1 MKILIPL
8 AGNGQRFKDD
18 GYKLPKPLVKVLGVP
33 LCFPAIGCL
42 KEKAG
47 DEVWVAYREELD
59 EYDFRGIVTREFAH
73 VKFVTLK
80 YPTRG
85 PVETVLCALREMGDL
100 SEPVLVMDG
109 DTFYEN
115 RDVLH
120 LAKNSGRPNAVFYF
134 ETKDEQPIFSYVK
147 LGEDFRVID
156 IKEKDK
162 ISNYACSGVY
172 LFESG
177 DFLLRACELLLS
189 IKKENNTEYYI
200 SDLYKLMLN
209 EGGVVGSIDAGSPIC
224 IGTPVQLKTFCIGRG
239 KDSAYKRFCFDLDGT
254 LCTFPEKRGDYSTV
268 RPIAKT
274 IKLLKFLHKNGHTI
288 IIQTARGMRSSGEN
302 PGAAQAKAYR
312 EVFSFLEREQIPFD
326 EIYFGKPHAD
336 FYIDDLAV
344 SPFGDI
350 EKEIGFYDAV
360 VEARSFNKVEF
371 RNGLVYKKTNNP
383 GEEFWYRNRP
393 GTVREFFP
401 KQHSGPDEEYLITE
415 EVKGVLFSYLFVNG
429 SLTTAD
435 VDLLWDTME
444 RIHNADWHY
453 TKPYIKGMTEI
464 ERGSY
469 FAVREIDIMAN
480 YIPKLT
486 KRWEEFP
493 PIKRMM
499 LTGYGEDIHRCKIEI
514 TEKLK
519 EHKPELKIIHGDTVF
534 SNVFL
539 LPDRS
544 LKFIDMRGM
553 VGDELTIWGD
563 VHYDW
568 AKIFQSLLGYDFILT
583 GKKKN
588 EVYCEGLRRHF
599 LNKYKEKYGEEQA
612 KVLPYLTACLILS
625 MIPLHDEFEK
635 RQAYYDMALN
645 LINTK

>member
-18 GYKLPKPLVKVLGVP
+18 GYKLPKPLIKVLGVP

-85 PVETVLCALREMGDL
+85 PVETVLCALQEMGDL

-115 RDVLH
+115 DDIVERAHNLSPLD
-120 LAKNSGRPNAVFYF
+120 AVFYF
-134 ETKDEQPIFSYVK
+134 KTQGENPIYSYIK
-147 LGEDFRVID
+147 TSDSPLTRISE
-156 IKEKDK
+156 IKEKEK
-162 ISNYACSGVY
+162 ISDMACSGAY
-172 LFESG
+172 LFSDG
-177 DFLLRACELLLS
+177 KWLKKYCEKVLTQE
-189 IKKENNTEYYI
+189 KKNGKEYYI
-200 SDLYKLMLN
+200 SDIYAEMIKDN
-209 EGGVVGSIDAGSPIC
+209 TTIVTAPVSDIHC
-224 IGTPVQLKTFCIGRG
+224 VGTPVQLKTFCIANG
-239 KDSAYKRFCFDLDGT
+239 KDSVYKRFCFDLDGT
-254 LCTFPEKRGDYSTV
+254 LCTFPEKQGDYSTV

-302 PGAAQAKAYR
+302 PGAAQAKVYR
-312 EVFSFLEREQIPFD
+312 EVFAFLEREQIPFD

-360 VEARSFNKVEF
+360 VEARSFNKVIINE
-371 RNGLVYKKTNNP
+371 VWTTKETNNP
-383 GEEFWYRNRP
+383 GEVYWYQSIP
-393 GTVREFFP
+393 S
-401 KQHSGPDEEYLITE
+401 QIEEYFPIVNQANTMW
-415 EVKGVLFSYLFVNG
+415 VNGKGVVKTETIKGIPFSYLFVNG
-429 SLTTAD
+429 SLTTKD
-435 VDLLWDTME
+435 IDLLWDTME
-444 RIHNADWHY
+444 RIHN
-453 TKPYIKGMTEI
+453 TKITHVMPYYKD
-464 ERGSY
+464 
-469 FAVREIDIMAN
+469 IDIMAN
-480 YIPKLT
+480 YLPKLE
-486 KRWEEFP
+486 KRWEEFAP
-493 PIKRMM
+493 TERVM
-499 LTGYGEDIHRCKIEI
+499 LTGYGEGIHRYKTEI

-519 EHKPELKIIHGDTVF
+519 EHTPELKIIHGDPVF

-553 VGDELTIWGD
+553 VGNELTIWGD

-568 AKIFQSLLGYDFILT
+568 AKIYQSLLGYDFILAS
-583 GKKKN
+583 KKKN
-588 EVYCEGLRRHF
+588 DAYCEGLRKHF
-599 LNKYKEKYGEEQA
+599 IKKYTERYGEAQA
-612 KVLPYLTACLILS
+612 RVLPYLTACLILS
-625 MIPLHDEFEK
+625 MIPLHEDHKK
-635 RQAYYDMALN
+635 RQAYYEMAHY
-645 LINTK
+645 LIKN

>member
-18 GYKLPKPLVKVLGVP
+18 GYRLPKPLVKVLGVP

-59 EYDFRGIVTREFAH
+59 EYDFRGIVTREFPH

-115 RDVLH
+115 RSVVYW
-120 LAKNSGRPNAVFYF
+120 AKNSSHSNAVFYF
-134 ETKDEQPIFSYVK
+134 ETKDEQPIFSYIK
-147 LGEDFRVID
+147 LDDNFNVVD

-162 ISNYACSGVY
+162 ISNYACSGAY

-177 DFLLRACELLLS
+177 EFLLRACEILLS
-189 IKKENNTEYYI
+189 IKKDDNTEYYI
-200 SDLYKLMLN
+200 SDLYKLILN
-209 EGGVVGSIDAGSPIC
+209 EGGRVGAIDARSPSFV
-224 IGTPVQLKTFCIGRG
+224 GTPIQLKSYCVSRG
-239 KDSAYKRFCFDLDGT
+239 NKSPKRRFCFDLDGT
-254 LCTFPEKRGDYSTV
+254 LCTFPEKQGDYSTV

-274 IKLLKFLHKNGHTI
+274 IKLLKYLHKNGHTI

-302 PGAAQAKAYR
+302 PGAAQAKVYR
-312 EVFSFLEREQIPFD
+312 EVFAFLEREQIPFD

-360 VEARSFNKVEF
+360 VEARSFNKVIINE
-371 RNGLVYKKTNNP
+371 VWTTKETNNP
-383 GEEFWYRNRP
+383 GEVYWYQSIP
-393 GTVREFFP
+393 S
-401 KQHSGPDEEYLITE
+401 QIEEYFPIVNQANTMW
-415 EVKGVLFSYLFVNG
+415 VNGKGVVKTETIKGIPFSYLFVNG
-429 SLTTAD
+429 SLTTKD
-435 VDLLWDTME
+435 IDLLWDTME
-444 RIHNADWHY
+444 RIHN
-453 TKPYIKGMTEI
+453 TKITHVMPYYKD
-464 ERGSY
+464 
-469 FAVREIDIMAN
+469 IDIMAN
-480 YIPKLT
+480 YLPKLE
-486 KRWEEFP
+486 KRWEEFAP
-493 PIKRMM
+493 TERVM
-499 LTGYGEDIHRCKIEI
+499 LTGYGEGIHSYKTEI

-519 EHKPELKIIHGDTVF
+519 EHTPELKIIHGDPVF

-553 VGDELTIWGD
+553 VGDKLTIWGD

-568 AKIFQSLLGYDFILT
+568 AKIYQSLLGYDYILT

-588 EVYCEGLRRHF
+588 DAYCEGLRKHF
-599 LNKYKEKYGEEQA
+599 IKKYTERYGEAQA
-612 KVLPYLTACLILS
+612 RVLPYLTACLILS
-625 MIPLHDEFEK
+625 MIPLHEDHKK
-635 RQAYYDMALN
+635 RQAYYEMAHY
-645 LINTK
+645 LIKN